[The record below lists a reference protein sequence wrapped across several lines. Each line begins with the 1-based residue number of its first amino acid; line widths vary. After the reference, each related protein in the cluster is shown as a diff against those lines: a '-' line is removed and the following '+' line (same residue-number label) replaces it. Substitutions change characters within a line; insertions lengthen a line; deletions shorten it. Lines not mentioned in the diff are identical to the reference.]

1 MRIMDNISFKE
12 WKKIDLRVG
21 KITGVKDHPN
31 ADKLY
36 IILVD
41 LGKGEHDLQI
51 VSGLKDNYSK
61 DELVGKTIVVLRN
74 LESAVFRGV
83 ESNGMLLAAVFKN
96 KVVLI
101 EPEKDIEIGCKVE

>member
-1 MRIMDNISFKE
+1 MDNISFE
-12 WKKIDLRVG
+12 YWKKLDLRVG
-21 KITGVKDHPN
+21 RINGVKDHPN

-51 VSGLKDNYSK
+51 VSGLKDDYSK
-61 DELVGKTIVVLRN
+61 EELMGRNIVVLKN
-74 LESAVFRGV
+74 LESVTLRGI

-101 EPEKDIEIGCKVE
+101 EPEKDIEVGSKVE